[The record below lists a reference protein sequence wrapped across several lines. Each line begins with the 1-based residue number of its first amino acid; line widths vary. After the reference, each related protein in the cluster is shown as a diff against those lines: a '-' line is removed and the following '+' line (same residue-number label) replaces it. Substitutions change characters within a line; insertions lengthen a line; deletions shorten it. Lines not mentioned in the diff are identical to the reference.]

1 MAVKKVRLRQRQ
13 RNEEL
18 ADNGDDHKIA
28 LFRQHQHHQQQNS
41 REDNINLPEI
51 SINSAP
57 THLAGNV
64 TTSENKGGFISNWY
78 IKNK

>member
-1 MAVKKVRLRQRQ
+1 MAVKKVRLHQRQ

-18 ADNGDDHKIA
+18 ADKGDDHKIA
-28 LFRQHQHHQQQNS
+28 LFRQHQHYRQQDS

-51 SINSAP
+51 SINSASK
-57 THLAGNV
+57 HLVGNV
-64 TTSENKGGFISNWY
+64 TTSENEGGFIANWY